1 MSNTPR
7 LGTAYVYDNALRNIG
22 ARQSSLSGLQENL
35 SSGKRVVRASDDPV
49 AAAQA
54 ERALTRIERIKTDQR
69 ALETQ
74 RNAMALAESTLGEAT
89 NLIQEARQ
97 LIVNAGDPTLTAA
110 DRRTVANQLSGLREQ
125 LVSVANRKDTNGIP
139 VLSALGSAVNPFAGP
154 LSSLPDY
161 AFDGL
166 AGQTASGS
174 VSVPLTLDGD
184 AAFMFQPLRDGATNA
199 SLSNLP
205 PRPTSNNANLGFD
218 AVVVTPPT
226 QTPSSNYEVSF
237 NSNNEYV
244 VTDITTGK
252 SFVGG
257 TYDPASPSN
266 AITITGAPQLD
277 FNVTGTLAAGD
288 KITLTRPR
296 DRTLTTSAVEI
307 NPGNI
312 DPANLAAVGKDYR
325 VVIDSVTT
333 DPSTQ
338 QTQVSYSVFDM
349 TDPSSPQA
357 LSASPFSAGPFPA
370 NKSIALPI
378 DAVPGIRFEIKGQP
392 AAGDT
397 IDLAPSASV
406 FSVLDRAIEG
416 IGQGA
421 NNNAVIQAVGQAL
434 GNIDKGLERVL
445 TVRGQAGE
453 FLNRADRISGDQE
466 KRSIQLEGDR
476 SRAED
481 LDIIQGL
488 SDFQNQQTAYSAAL
502 QSYAQIQKL
511 SLFNF
516 IG

>member
-110 DRRTVANQLSGLREQ
+110 DRRTVANQLNGLREQ

-226 QTPSSNYEVSF
+226 QTPTSNYEVTF
-237 NSNNEYV
+237 VEGGNYV
-244 VTDITTGK
+244 VTNTTTGK
-252 SFVGG
+252 SFPAQGFAGG
-257 TYDPASPSN
+257 ISIPDV
-266 AITITGAPQLD
+266 PQLD
-277 FNVTGTLAAGD
+277 FNVTGTPAVGD

-349 TDPSSPQA
+349 AD
-357 LSASPFSAGPFPA
+357 LSTPLASKTSDPFPA
-370 NKSIALPI
+370 NKPITLPI

-392 AAGDT
+392 AAGDA

-481 LDIIQGL
+481 LDMVKGI